1 LQNGRPMPILRL
13 KTVNRSFQEHWYVK
27 KDWLCGSEALQK
39 LFCWPCIL
47 FSPGTSR
54 SWTLNGY
61 ANMQGFLSDCKKHE
75 RSQCHV
81 SAVEKYNSR
90 IIEIIELRFSRANS
104 EEEQNSDQDGWLA
117 KVIEDLKI
125 DLKEARE
132 QLLKSQEKVHE
143 LEEENEVLSSLLTHN
158 RAFQQQQQEI
168 FDKRIKFKDEVIR
181 RLKRDIEELTNSEVE
196 SEKNTETTMN
206 EDFSDNIENSL
217 NQNEKAFEQ
226 HREEIKVDDFVLYHT
241 CNGKFYM
248 GKAIDVS
255 HQSGLLHVQYGES
268 KDGIN
273 HDFSDWKTTF
283 VSKESVF
290 RWGNLDDVGASCIGD
305 NLYRLTI
312 EQVNLVQ

>member
-1 LQNGRPMPILRL
+1 
-13 KTVNRSFQEHWYVK
+13 
-27 KDWLCGSEALQK
+27 
-39 LFCWPCIL
+39 
-47 FSPGTSR
+47 
-54 SWTLNGY
+54 
-61 ANMQGFLSDCKKHE
+61 
-75 RSQCHV
+75 
-81 SAVEKYNSR
+81 
-90 IIEIIELRFSRANS
+90 
-104 EEEQNSDQDGWLA
+104 
-117 KVIEDLKI
+117 VIEDLKI